1 MPRLLLLRH
10 AKAERARAGETDHER
25 VLSERGIDDA
35 AAMGKIVAERGDT
48 PDLLLCSTSTRT
60 RQTWNEVRSGL
71 GALPEERFLRP
82 IYEAD
87 DYARILQEE
96 GGAAQ
101 SILLIGH
108 NPAMQAT
115 AATLAADLAGR
126 DGRRLS
132 AEFPTAALAVLDF
145 DGEWR
150 TLKPRRMRLVAF
162 VAPPGPRS
170 D

>member
-10 AKAERARAGETDHER
+10 AKAKRARAGENDHER

-35 AAMGKIVAERGDT
+35 AAMGKLFAERGEA

-60 RQTWNEVRSGL
+60 RQTWNEVRP
-71 GALPEERFLRP
+71 ALPAGPEERFLRP

-87 DYARILQEE
+87 DYLDVLREE
-96 GGAAQ
+96 GGDAQ
-101 SILLIGH
+101 SVLLVGH
-108 NPAMQAT
+108 NPAMQETAT
-115 AATLAADLAGR
+115 TLSADLAGR
-126 DGRRLS
+126 DGRRL
-132 AEFPTAALAVLDF
+132 AEAFPTAALAILDF

-162 VAPPGPRS
+162 IAPPGPRS
-170 D
+170 E